1 MSNNF
6 LSSNFLR
13 WLTLYLL
20 LALAILL
27 FIVNLFPQN
36 SQGATSKTAT
46 PTVLAI
52 KYIHQTATAMAKS
65 ATQVAAQATA
75 NANATATAIAKNPIM
90 LANAPV
96 ELPLTKLD
104 AQGLMNANAN
114 AKKAII
120 NLIQKDPDLKG
131 RLAALVMVYVGV
143 DTNDPTK
150 IANAQAVASKIE
162 GILQNP
168 STDPAFVKSVYRSVV
183 YVGTVTTVDNKML
196 TGTKDLS
203 EADLEIYLYS
213 PGP

>member
-90 LANAPV
+90 LASAPV

-104 AQGLMNANAN
+104 AQGLINGDMNAQKVITDQVKQAS
-114 AKKAII
+114 
-120 NLIQKDPDLKG
+120 NLKQQI
-131 RLAALVMVYVGV
+131 AALIIVYVGV
-143 DTNDPTK
+143 DQNNTQLAK
-150 IANAQAVASKIE
+150 AQNVASKIE
-162 GILQNP
+162 DTLKQMQNP
-168 STDPAFVKSVYRSVV
+168 VFTKTVYESIVFVGSTMDAAKDTLM
-183 YVGTVTTVDNKML
+183 GTSN
-196 TGTKDLS
+196 LS
-203 EADLEIYLYS
+203 QANLEIYLYNTMH
-213 PGP
+213 P